1 MIFKIGSKIS
11 NLFSSNKEKLDETK
25 LQELEEIFVLSDIS
39 VNIFD
44 AILESIKKKYFDKSA
59 TISDIKQVVKDE
71 IKNHI
76 KCDFSTNNLLE
87 KIDNSPTPFV
97 ILFTGVN
104 GGGKTTSIG
113 KLSSILK
120 AHNKKVLVCAGD
132 TFRVVATE
140 QLKSWCDKIGV
151 DLISSEK
158 KDPSAL
164 AFDAYKK
171 AVNEN
176 YDVLLIDTA
185 GRLQSRDDLMA
196 ELQKITR
203 VLKKQNENIPNESI
217 LVLDSSIGQNMLSQ
231 AETFIKYSN
240 TTGFII
246 TKMDGTSK
254 AGALISLMNTYKL
267 PVYFIGV
274 GEKEADL
281 IKFDIDYYLNKI
293 LELE

>member
-1 MIFKIGSKIS
+1 
-11 NLFSSNKEKLDETK
+11 
-25 LQELEEIFVLSDIS
+25 
-39 VNIFD
+39 
-44 AILESIKKKYFDKSA
+44 
-59 TISDIKQVVKDE
+59 
-71 IKNHI
+71 
-76 KCDFSTNNLLE
+76 
-87 KIDNSPTPFV
+87 
-97 ILFTGVN
+97 
-104 GGGKTTSIG
+104 
-113 KLSSILK
+113 
-120 AHNKKVLVCAGD
+120 
-132 TFRVVATE
+132 
-140 QLKSWCDKIGV
+140 
-151 DLISSEK
+151 
-158 KDPSAL
+158 
-164 AFDAYKK
+164 
-171 AVNEN
+171 
-176 YDVLLIDTA
+176 
-185 GRLQSRDDLMA
+185 MA

-267 PVYFIGV
+267 PVYFIGI